1 MIVDRRDA
9 RPAPAGP
16 DIARVEEERTG
27 RLGLPLIV
35 AGDLGDGDRVRP
47 WAARFADLLHLAAAH
62 ETELAA
68 LEDDAAIAGR
78 EAARFGAIDDET
90 CERKHAGERS
100 AARFEI
106 ERAGQAQPT
115 GVDRRR
121 SEERRS

>member
-47 WAARFADLLHLAAAH
+47 WAARFADLRHLAAAH

-78 EAARFGAIDDET
+78 EAARFGAIDDDT
-90 CERKHAGERS
+90 CDRKLAGERF
-100 AARFEI
+100 AARL
-106 ERAGQAQPT
+106 
-115 GVDRRR
+115 DRKSTRLN
-121 SEERRS
+121 SSH